1 MTDLIPFPGFEE
13 LKNEIEQLR
22 TELSM
27 LVLERDDLR
36 LVVCKDLETIYLLNF
51 GALEYRLYKA
61 QCEYLRLKR
70 KAELIQAQIN
80 RQERIDLEAV
90 GHKLDAEFAEYK
102 QKLDER
108 IEQMNAALEHGKGE
122 LLSAEQTTAL
132 KKMYR
137 KIVKALHPDL
147 HPELTDAQKQ
157 LFLNA
162 VEAYEK
168 GDATSLEVIAAMV
181 ADAGAFV
188 APDAPD
194 ARAAMLKEKK
204 RLGELLQGVKDD
216 IARIKSEFPYTA
228 RELLQD
234 PVAVQEKKNELEADI
249 SINETGIAA
258 YEQIIKEMLE
268 KHHG

>member
-36 LVVCKDLETIYLLNF
+36 LVVCKDLETIYLLHF
-51 GALEYRLYKA
+51 GALEYRLYKT

-70 KAELIQAQIN
+70 KAELIQAHIN
-80 RQERIDLEAV
+80 RQERIDLERI
-90 GHKLDAEFAEYK
+90 GHKLDAEFAEYQ

-108 IEQMNAALEHGKGE
+108 IEQMNAALEHGK
-122 LLSAEQTTAL
+122 SAWISAAEANQL

-194 ARAAMLKEKK
+194 ARTAMLKEKK
-204 RLGELLQGVKDD
+204 RL
-216 IARIKSEFPYTA
+216 A
-228 RELLQD
+228 
-234 PVAVQEKKNELEADI
+234 
-249 SINETGIAA
+249 
-258 YEQIIKEMLE
+258 
-268 KHHG
+268 